1 MINEKVKQLYQAG
14 SVVYAKRDPS
24 VKLSVL
30 RYSKGIYYCA
40 VIGDAQ
46 KNNLPFLETQ
56 LANDQAE
63 QQ

>member
-14 SVVYAKRDPS
+14 SVVYAKPNPS

-46 KNNLPFLETQ
+46 KDNLTFLETQ
-56 LANDQAE
+56 LASD
-63 QQ
+63 